1 MIKTMEILPGVTLRC
16 CPDSRFKQGCVS
28 VQFLRP
34 MSAQEAPLN
43 ALLPTVLLR
52 GTKDRPDL
60 RSITA
65 RLDELYG
72 AAVGVLVRRIGD
84 YQTTGLYFSFM
95 EDRFAFP
102 GDEILRP
109 GIAFLGQLLLEP
121 LTEQGVFSRD
131 FVESEKKNLIS
142 AILSERNDK
151 RVYAMGQMIR
161 KMCAA
166 DSFGIPRLGEAEQV
180 AKITP
185 ESLYAHYQKVL
196 RESPIN
202 LFYVGSRP
210 AEEVAELFKTMLSGI
225 RRQMISLPEQS
236 AFRDGGGGEF
246 TEQMDVQQGKLCVGY
261 VSPITIRDD
270 GFAAMQVLNMIFGG
284 GATGKLFMQVRE
296 KQSLCY
302 DIGSGYHSSK
312 GIVTVSAGIDF
323 DKKEQVLAETERQLD
338 FCRRGEFSEGELE
351 RAKQELLSG
360 LRAVHDSPGAIE
372 NYYATAALS
381 GLSLTPPEYME
392 KISRVTAEDVSQAA
406 KSLVRHTV
414 YFLEG
419 VGR

>member
-16 CPDSRFKQGCVS
+16 CPDSRFKQGCIS

-72 AAVGVLVRRIGD
+72 AAVGVLVRRVGD
-84 YQTTGLYFSFM
+84 YQTTGLYMSFM

-109 GIAFLGQLLLEP
+109 GIAFLRQLLLEP
-121 LTEQGVFSRD
+121 LTEQGVFCRD

-142 AILSERNDK
+142 AIQSERNDK
-151 RVYAMGQMIR
+151 RVYAMGQLIR

-166 DSFGIPRLGEAEQV
+166 DSFGIPRLGEVSEV
-180 AKITP
+180 AKITA

-196 RESPIN
+196 RESPVQV
-202 LFYVGSRP
+202 FYVGSRP
-210 AEEVAELFKTMLSGI
+210 AEEVAQLLKEMLSGLQ
-225 RRQMISLPEQS
+225 RQVISLPPQT
-236 AFRDGGGGEF
+236 AFRDGGGGEY
-246 TEQMDVQQGKLCVGY
+246 TEQMDVLQGKLCVGY
-261 VSPITIRDD
+261 VTPITIREE
-270 GFAAMQVLNMIFGG
+270 GFAAMQVMNMIFGG

-296 KQSLCY
+296 TNSLCY

-323 DKKEQVLAETERQLD
+323 DKKEQVLSEIEKQLD
-338 FCRRGEFSEGELE
+338 CCRRGEISDGELE

-360 LRAVHDSPGAIE
+360 LRATHDSPGTIE

-381 GLSLTPPEYME
+381 GLSLTPADYME
-392 KISRVTAEDVSQAA
+392 KISRVTREDVSHAA
-406 KSLVRHTV
+406 KSLKRHTV
-414 YFLEG
+414 YFLQG
-419 VGR
+419 VNP